1 MSSTIL
7 FNKKK
12 YNFYKKVLLILL
24 FLLILYIIYYFY
36 KKESIENFEDKFNDH
51 EKYEEIY
58 DDEFVNFYEI
68 IYRDY
73 SDIDNDLN
81 IVYSKTLTE
90 FKNSNN
96 VNFLVCGCGIGKLCK
111 KIKEKFK
118 NVIGVDI
125 SENML
130 KKGQYV
136 YPNVKFVRGNIAI
149 PNIFKPREFTHI
161 YIDERTLYYNKY
173 DSMEEII
180 KNTCIWLKDDGY
192 LIVPIYDHDNLNP
205 ASRYYSSQYMDDRG
219 NLHGFT
225 YLNDFSHDCYY
236 IKDSENDI
244 IYNYYDKIIL
254 DTGDKRIK
262 KTTFYIYPK
271 EKIYDIILNNGFEL
285 VYINIEK
292 TRVQIVG
299 TYELAIFKRKKTTIS
314 VDELEKNKLL

>member
-1 MSSTIL
+1 MMSSAIL

-12 YNFYKKVLLILL
+12 YNFYKKIFVLFL

-36 KKESIENFEDKFNDH
+36 KKEYIENFEDKFNDH

-58 DDEFVNFYEI
+58 DDEFVNLYEI
-68 IYRDY
+68 IYRDFT
-73 SDIDNDLN
+73 DIDHDLK
-81 IVYSKTLTE
+81 IVYSKTLGE
-90 FKNSNN
+90 VKNSEH
-96 VNFLVCGCGIGKLCK
+96 VNFLVCGCGVGKLCK

-136 YPNVKFVRGNIAI
+136 YPNVKFVRGNICRH
-149 PNIFKPREFTHI
+149 NIFKAKEFTHI

-173 DSMEEII
+173 NGIEDII
-180 KNTCIWLKDDGY
+180 KNTCHWLKDDGY
-192 LIVPIYDHDNLNP
+192 LIVPIYDHDSLNP
-205 ASRYYSSQYMDDRG
+205 ASRYYSSQYMDDKG
-219 NLHGFT
+219 NFHGFT

-236 IKDSENDI
+236 IKENDD
-244 IYNYYDKIIL
+244 IYSYYDKIIL

-262 KTTFYIYPK
+262 KTTFYIYSK

-285 VYINIEK
+285 IYINIEK
-292 TRVQIVG
+292 TKVQIVG
-299 TYELAIFKRKKTTIS
+299 TYELAIFKKKKTTIS